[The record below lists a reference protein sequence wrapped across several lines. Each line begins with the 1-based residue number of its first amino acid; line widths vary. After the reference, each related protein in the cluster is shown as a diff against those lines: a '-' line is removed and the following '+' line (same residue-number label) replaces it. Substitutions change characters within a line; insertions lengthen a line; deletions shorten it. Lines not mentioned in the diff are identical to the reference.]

1 MKEKSVLLVVD
12 DQPQN
17 NEVLEAYLVPKGYDI
32 VTAANGEEALLKL
45 QRKQI
50 DLVLLDI
57 IMPGMDGF
65 EVTRRI
71 RKLNTLPIILVT
83 ALRDTED
90 RVKGIEAGCDD
101 FISKPVDKMELLARV
116 RSLLRIKA
124 YNDLINNY
132 LKDLEATKI
141 SADAA
146 REYAESIVN
155 TVREPL
161 IALDQNLRV
170 VSVSRSFYEFFKV
183 KPEETIGRLIYEL
196 GNKQWDI
203 PKLREL
209 LEKILPNNTTFNDF
223 EIEHNFTT
231 IGKRSMLLNA
241 RKIKNALG
249 NDKTILLAIE
259 DVTERKL
266 AEQIIA
272 LEKDRLA
279 VTLRSIGDGVITT
292 DTLGKVVFM
301 NKVAEELC
309 GCKLAQALGKPL
321 ISVFTIINETTR
333 LPHYNPAEKVLA
345 SGEIVEPENHTLLI
359 SRDSTERIIANSGA
373 PIKDKDNKTIG
384 VVLVFRDM
392 TEKQKLSD
400 TMQRALKL
408 ESLGVLAGGIAHD
421 FNNLMGG
428 IFGYIDLANLESD
441 RNKASNYLSIATN
454 TIGRARALTGK
465 LLTFTKTGAPIQNIG
480 NLFPFVQ
487 ETAQLAL
494 SGANVSC
501 HFDVSPELWAC
512 NFDRNQI
519 GQVIENLIIN
529 AQQAIP
535 EGGTIELTAR
545 NIRLNEHEHQILRP
559 HESLQGPLVEGRE
572 AGNYVRI
579 SIKDSGIGIPKDLI
593 SKIFDPFFT
602 TKPKMHGLGLA
613 TCFSIVN
620 RHEGCIEVESEMGK
634 GSIFHVYLPA
644 VGH

>member
-17 NEVLEAYLVPKGYDI
+17 IEVLEAFLVPMEFEI
-32 VTAANGEEALLKL
+32 VKAANGAEALQKL
-45 QRKQI
+45 QGNQI

-71 RKLNTLPIILVT
+71 RKTNTLPIILVT
-83 ALRDTED
+83 ALRETED

-132 LKDLEATKI
+132 LKDLEVAKT

-161 IALDQNLRV
+161 LALDQNLRV
-170 VSVSRSFYEFFKV
+170 ISVSRSFYEFFQV

-209 LEKILPNNTTFNDF
+209 LETILPNKTIFNDF
-223 EIEHNFTT
+223 EIEHDFTT

-241 RKIKNALG
+241 RQINNASG
-249 NDKTILLAIE
+249 KDKTILLAIE
-259 DVTERKL
+259 DISERKL

-272 LEKDRLA
+272 AEKERLA
-279 VTLRSIGDGVITT
+279 GTLRSIADGVITT
-292 DTLGKVVFM
+292 DTMGKVVLM
-301 NKVAEELC
+301 NTVAEELC
-309 GCKLAQALGKPL
+309 GWKLTQAKGQPL
-321 ISVFTIINETTR
+321 LSVFTIINETTR
-333 LPHYNPAEKVLA
+333 LPHDNPADKVLA
-345 SGEIVEPENHTLLI
+345 SGEIIELENHTLLI
-359 SRDSTERIIANSGA
+359 SRDGTERIIANSGA
-373 PIKDKDNKTIG
+373 PIKDKDGKTIG

-392 TEKQKLSD
+392 TEKQKVSD
-400 TMQRALKL
+400 TTQRDQKL
-408 ESLGVLAGGIAHD
+408 ESLGVLAGGVAHD
-421 FNNLMGG
+421 FNNLMVS
-428 IFGYIDLANLESD
+428 IFGYIDLANLEPD
-441 RNKASNYLSIATN
+441 RNKVSNYLSIATN

-465 LLTFTKTGAPIQNIG
+465 LLTFTKNGAPIRKIG
-480 NLFPFVQ
+480 TLFPLVQ
-487 ETAQLAL
+487 ETAELSL
-494 SGANVSC
+494 SGTNVSC
-501 HFDVSPELWAC
+501 HFDVPQDLWEC
-512 NFDRNQI
+512 KFDENQI
-519 GQVIENLIIN
+519 SQVIDNLILN
-529 AQQAIP
+529 AQEAIP
-535 EGGTIELTAR
+535 VGGTIELTAR
-545 NIRLNEHEHQILRP
+545 NITLAEHDVQILRP
-559 HESLQGPLVEGRE
+559 HDPLQGPLTVGCH

-579 SIKDSGIGIPKDLI
+579 SIRDSGTGIPKDLI

-602 TKPKMHGLGLA
+602 TKPNGHGLGLA
-613 TCFSIVN
+613 TCHSIVN
-620 RHEGCIEVESEMGK
+620 RHDGCIDVESEIGK
-634 GSIFHVYLPA
+634 GSTFHVYLPA
-644 VGH
+644 V